1 MLFHQNTKKA
11 LRIVMF
17 VVGVLI
23 IISMIM
29 LSFPNL

>member
-17 VVGVLI
+17 IVGVLI